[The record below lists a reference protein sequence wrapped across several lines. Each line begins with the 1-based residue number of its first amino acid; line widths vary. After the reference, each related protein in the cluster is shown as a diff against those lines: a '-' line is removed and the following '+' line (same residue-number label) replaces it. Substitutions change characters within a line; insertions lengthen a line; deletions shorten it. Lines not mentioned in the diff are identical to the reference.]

1 MPTEPNA
8 PEPMSLLLDLG
19 VPFRSGARGLLAE
32 AQALNRMRLWSE
44 HFERVTICAPLLPSG
59 DPDPSTIVWA
69 DATELLEAGR
79 VYFEPFPWGYHPREH
94 CRHRR
99 EVRARLD
106 VLVAQ
111 HRYLCFSNLGV
122 FGTWGNFAVDAAR
135 RQNRCYSLW
144 FDWVLHEM
152 AAAHGGS
159 AKARLKD
166 LLYGMWTKRITN
178 RAVRGC
184 SLGLFHGKTVSNF
197 AAGDCFFGSR
207 YSLECRRGHL
217 VQMGSFSRRVVVQ
230 KRTPLRALFRPKRST
245 ENT

>member
-1 MPTEPNA
+1 M
-8 PEPMSLLLDLG
+8 
-19 VPFRSGARGLLAE
+19 E

-178 RAVRGC
+178 ARCAVAAWVC
-184 SLGLFHGKTVSNF
+184 SM
-197 AAGDCFFGSR
+197 A
-207 YSLECRRGHL
+207 RR
-217 VQMGSFSRRVVVQ
+217 FT
-230 KRTPLRALFRPKRST
+230 TPTLRFVDIPPWFTTFMSIPATRFRIRICMPD
-245 ENT
+245 